1 MHSNLLTLFYVSL
14 LLLASHLTIR
24 SCLSSN
30 ALSVLF
36 SVCIS
41 PCLRFSRR
49 HLRPRSTDYSRC
61 TSCGFNLLTPCP
73 GVVKS
78 LRLLSSGQVT
88 ILFLSYST
96 NLLLDSNTHSECSIT
111 NFNKQEEIFAS
122 TSDFLR
128 VVLKK

>member
-96 NLLLDSNTHSECSIT
+96 NLLFLLTTLHSQRLLPLRFKHSLLSI
-111 NFNKQEEIFAS
+111 
-122 TSDFLR
+122 LR
-128 VVLKK
+128 LL